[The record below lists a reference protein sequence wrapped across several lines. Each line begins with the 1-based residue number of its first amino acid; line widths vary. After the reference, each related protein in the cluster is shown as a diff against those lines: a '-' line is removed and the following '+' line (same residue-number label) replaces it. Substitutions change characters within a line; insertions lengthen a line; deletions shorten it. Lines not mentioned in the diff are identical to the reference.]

1 MAATAR
7 LWITALWYG
16 PCKWAA
22 MAQRSLLSAAAAGLL
37 SFGFAQS
44 GGTPP
49 EPGVFPLRTLDH
61 HAFQA
66 GEKLSYI
73 LHYGWLNAGTATLEL
88 QRSEKEVGGR
98 TVLHAVGIGESI
110 GAFKAFYTVKDR
122 YETYFDQQGVF
133 PYVFIRR
140 VNEGGYTIN
149 QDYLFLQQR
158 HKVDTQDKKTFDVP
172 AHVQDM
178 LSAFY
183 YARAIDYSNAA
194 PGQEYVIPCFMDNER
209 WDLRMRFVKKETI
222 KLRNGKYRC
231 LKFQPVVQEGRIF
244 KTNDDLNVWITDDA
258 NHIPVLAQAKVLVG
272 SIKMELSGY
281 AGLANPLAKE

>member
-1 MAATAR
+1 
-7 LWITALWYG
+7 
-16 PCKWAA
+16 
-22 MAQRSLLSAAAAGLL
+22 MAQRSILSVAAAGLF
-37 SFGFAQS
+37 SFGFSQS
-44 GGTPP
+44 GGTPA
-49 EPGVFPLRTLDH
+49 EPAFYPLRTMEH
-61 HAFQA
+61 HAFQP

-88 QRSEKEVGGR
+88 QQAEKEVGGR
-98 TVLHAVGIGESI
+98 KVLHAVGRGESI
-110 GAFKAFYTVKDR
+110 GAFKAFYSVKDR
-122 YETYFDQQGVF
+122 YETYFDEQGVF
-133 PYVFIRR
+133 PYVFVRR

-158 HKVDTQDKKTFDVP
+158 HQVNTQDKKTFDVP

-183 YARAIDYSNAA
+183 FARAMDYSNAT
-194 PGQEYVIPCFMDNER
+194 PGQEFMIPCFMDNER

-281 AGLANPLAKE
+281 AGLANPIAKE

>member
-1 MAATAR
+1 MTAR
-7 LWITALWYG
+7 PAVWYA
-16 PCKWAA
+16 PCKWAG
-22 MAQRSLLSAAAAGLL
+22 MAQRSILSVAAAGLF

-44 GGTPP
+44 SAPPP
-49 EPGVFPLRTLDH
+49 EPAFFPLRTMDH
-61 HAFQA
+61 HAFRA
-66 GEKLSYI
+66 GEKLNYV

-88 QRSEKEVGGR
+88 KESDQDVGGR
-98 TVLHAVGIGESI
+98 KVLHAVGTGEST
-110 GAFKAFYTVKDR
+110 GAFKAFYKVNDR

-140 VNEGGYTIN
+140 VDEGGYTIS
-149 QDYLFLQQR
+149 QDYLFRQQR
-158 HKVDTQDKKTFDVP
+158 HQVTTQDKKTFEVP

-183 YARAIDYSNAA
+183 YARAMDYANAE

-244 KTNDDLNVWITDDA
+244 KTNEDLNVWITDDA

-272 SIKMELSGY
+272 SIKLELSDY
-281 AGLANPLAKE
+281 TGLANPIARE